1 MSASRVRG
9 LFLVLLF
16 LSSSVRA
23 QGAPPDTVP
32 AAEPDIV
39 PSDSALPPPPSDVPR
54 VDAQEQYD
62 QQAIGFDDFA
72 GVVTEHGVVK
82 GTVQWTSPYLGKY
95 KRPLQGADFY
105 RAVNRPD
112 LVKQYEDRAA
122 LKTGLIVGGGL
133 TALAGMIAATVM
145 ASSQATTCT
154 PITPGSFSM
163 PTCTTPAPVDPALG
177 WLAVGGIVTG
187 GVVAIVGAGINPDP
201 VGDVG
206 KRQLAESYN
215 RELWQRLTT
224 EPHADAV
231 DVHVVPQIGKDGGG
245 VSVAVRF

>member
-9 LFLVLLF
+9 LFLALLF

-32 AAEPDIV
+32 APEPEVI
-39 PSDSALPPPPSDVPR
+39 PSDSALPPPPADVPR
-54 VDAQEQYD
+54 ADAQEQYD
-62 QQAIGFDDFA
+62 QQAIGFDDFG
-72 GVVTEHGVVK
+72 GVVTEHGEVR

-95 KRPLQGADFY
+95 KRPLVGADFY
-105 RAVNRPD
+105 RAVGRPD

-122 LKTGLIVGGGL
+122 LKTGLLVGGGL
-133 TALAGMIAATVM
+133 TALAGLIAATVM
-145 ASSQATTCT
+145 ASSQVSTCT
-154 PITPGSFSM
+154 SVAPGSFAM

-177 WLAVGGIVTG
+177 WLAVGGIVAG
-187 GVVAIVGAGINPDP
+187 GVVTIVGAGINPDP

-206 KRQLAESYN
+206 KRQLAEDYN
-215 RELWQRLTT
+215 RQLWQRVTT
-224 EPHADAV
+224 QPHADAV
-231 DVHVVPQIGKDGGG
+231 DIRVVPQVGKDGGG